1 MSFCVDNAGS
11 TRAHPWIVS
20 WCVCVSE
27 GERGGGGGVDYAYL
41 QLRAKLNCDGR
52 RSPD

>member
-20 WCVCVSE
+20 WCVCVE
-27 GERGGGGGVDYAYL
+27 GERGGGGVDYAYL